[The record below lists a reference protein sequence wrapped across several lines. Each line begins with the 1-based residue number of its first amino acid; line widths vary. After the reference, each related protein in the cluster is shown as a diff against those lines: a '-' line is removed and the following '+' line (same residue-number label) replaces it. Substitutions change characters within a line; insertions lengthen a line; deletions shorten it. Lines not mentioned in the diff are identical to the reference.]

1 MAQSNNIQSAN
12 RMSARQLV
20 ISENASLQFV
30 ENPNSGKIFFVC
42 GTKRGYV
49 SPAAVTAMGS
59 ESSTLDDFQYAEVS
73 IDGGAAV
80 PCLMVVGSSQ
90 KNVKRSFGEDLL
102 H

>member
-30 ENPNSGKIFFVC
+30 ENPNTGKIFFVC
-42 GTKRGYV
+42 GSKKGYV
-49 SPAAVTAMGS
+49 SPAVQAQMETC
-59 ESSTLDDFQYAEVS
+59 TLDDLQYAEVS
-73 IDGGAAV
+73 IDGNAAV
-80 PCLMVVGSSQ
+80 PCLMVVGNSGQ
-90 KNVKRSFGEDLL
+90 NVKRSLGEDLL

>member
-20 ISENASLQFV
+20 ISENASLEML
-30 ENPNSGKIFFVC
+30 ENPNTGKYFFVC
-42 GTKRGYV
+42 GTKKGYI
-49 SPAAVTAMGS
+49 SPAAQKALLEGQGI
-59 ESSTLDDFQYAEVS
+59 DNFQYAEVS

-80 PCLMVVGSSQ
+80 PCLMVVGNSNANL
-90 KNVKRSFGEDLL
+90 KVRLGEDLL

>member
-30 ENPNSGKIFFVC
+30 ENPNTGKIFFVC
-42 GTKRGYV
+42 GSKKGYV
-49 SPAAVTAMGS
+49 SPAAQAAMETG
-59 ESSTLDDFQYAEVS
+59 TLDDFQYAEVS

-80 PCLMVVGSSQ
+80 PCLMVVGNSA
-90 KNVKRSFGEDLL
+90 KNVKRSLGEDLL

>member
-20 ISENASLQFV
+20 ISENAELQFV
-30 ENPNSGKIFFVC
+30 ENPNTGKIFFVC
-42 GTKRGYV
+42 GSKKGYV
-49 SPAAVTAMGS
+49 SPAAVEKMATG
-59 ESSTLDDFQYAEVS
+59 TLDDFQYAEVS

-80 PCLMVVGSSQ
+80 PCLMVVGNSG
-90 KNVKRSFGEDLL
+90 KNVKRSLGEDLL

>member
-20 ISENASLQFV
+20 ISENAELEFV
-30 ENPNSGKIFFVC
+30 ENPNTRKIFFVC
-42 GTKRGYV
+42 GSKRGYV
-49 SPAAVTAMGS
+49 SPAAVEKM
-59 ESSTLDDFQYAEVS
+59 SSGTLDDFQYAEVS

-80 PCLMVVGSSQ
+80 PCLMVVGNSSQ
-90 KNVKRSFGEDLL
+90 NVKLKLGGDLL

>member
-20 ISENASLQFV
+20 ISENATLEMR
-30 ENPNSGKIFFVC
+30 ENPNTGKMFFVC
-42 GTKRGYV
+42 GTKKGYV
-49 SPAAVTAMGS
+49 SPAAQKALLAG
-59 ESSTLDDFQYAEVS
+59 EGIDNFQYAEVS

-80 PCLMVVGSSQ
+80 PCLMVVGNNNANL
-90 KNVKRSFGEDLL
+90 KAKLGEELL